1 MQWQSGCSLQNRVR
15 GVQVVRV
22 RKRIWIARD
31 NLQTVLS
38 RFAGGWMRKPPN
50 EMGSKAVRKM
60 ANNRANEVSK
70 AKKAATDNNR
80 DNNKAVSK
88 VPSNEIVRNGLAQI
102 PLDRS
107 AEMIGAIT
115 DSCLLKFANAFG
127 KHRIF
132 VNSGVG
138 RQPEARTS
146 SIKSLLD

>member
-38 RFAGGWMRKPPN
+38 RFAGGWMKKPRN
-50 EMGSKAVRKM
+50 EMASKAINRM
-60 ANNRANEVSK
+60 ANNRTTVASNNKANSK
-70 AKKAATDNNR
+70 

-88 VPSNEIVRNGLAQI
+88 VVEHKTEASNAVIRKELAQI

-132 VNSGVG
+132 
-138 RQPEARTS
+138 
-146 SIKSLLD
+146 

>member
-60 ANNRANEVSK
+60 A
-70 AKKAATDNNR
+70 NNR

-146 SIKSLLD
+146 SIKSLSD